1 MKKYIF
7 FIREYN
13 DWDNIAPIIYYLAK
27 NVTSKICICFYNTDQ
42 RETTLFK
49 YLNEHIGKNLEVF
62 YLRPKKLDTIFNFG
76 VKILN
81 KLLHIS
87 KLGFNL
93 RTYKDQNIKDK
104 TLTKWF
110 KVMNLKSYARIIF
123 VFDRTV
129 DSIVKQVKNQS
140 KDLNCLFVSCPHGP
154 MTNINRMMYTHQLKK
169 IKNLSSLRAES
180 NEDIKKYFQ
189 YYNYLLFTDH
199 IESKY
204 NKEYCTPHEEN
215 SKDKEKIK
223 VLGSIR
229 YCKEWLNHVSNFTP
243 KVLNK
248 NNGKL
253 KAVFFMKKFQH
264 NVFKEEVHRT
274 LRMFALFPN
283 IDFYIKPHTRGMNF
297 STKSN
302 ANNIHIVNDQTS
314 SYLIDMCDVV
324 LFYGG
329 TSIILEAIA
338 KKKLIA
344 CVDYLDAN
352 INVFDYFKA
361 CHSLRCRDDL
371 NIFLDSLSLG
381 KTLLKNDDENLL
393 KEIIYAGDYSTS
405 VPQRYVNFFKSL

>member
-180 NEDIKKYFQ
+180 NEDIKK
-189 YYNYLLFTDH
+189 
-199 IESKY
+199 
-204 NKEYCTPHEEN
+204 
-215 SKDKEKIK
+215 
-223 VLGSIR
+223 
-229 YCKEWLNHVSNFTP
+229 
-243 KVLNK
+243 
-248 NNGKL
+248 
-253 KAVFFMKKFQH
+253 
-264 NVFKEEVHRT
+264 
-274 LRMFALFPN
+274 
-283 IDFYIKPHTRGMNF
+283 
-297 STKSN
+297 
-302 ANNIHIVNDQTS
+302 
-314 SYLIDMCDVV
+314 
-324 LFYGG
+324 
-329 TSIILEAIA
+329 
-338 KKKLIA
+338 
-344 CVDYLDAN
+344 
-352 INVFDYFKA
+352 
-361 CHSLRCRDDL
+361 
-371 NIFLDSLSLG
+371 
-381 KTLLKNDDENLL
+381 
-393 KEIIYAGDYSTS
+393 
-405 VPQRYVNFFKSL
+405 

>member
-13 DWDNIAPIIYYLAK
+13 DWDNIAPIVYYLAK
-27 NVTSKICICFYNTDQ
+27 NITSKICICFYNTDQ
-42 RETTLFK
+42 RETALFK
-49 YLNEHIGKNLEVF
+49 YLNEHIGKNLEIF
-62 YLRPKKLDTIFNFG
+62 YLRPKKLNIIINFG
-76 VKILN
+76 VKIIN
-81 KLLHIS
+81 KFLRIS

-93 RTYKDQNIKDK
+93 KTNKDQNIQEKI
-104 TLTKWF
+104 LVKWF
-110 KVMNLKSYARIIF
+110 KAMNLKSYDRVIY

-140 KDLNCLFVSCPHGP
+140 KDLDCLFVSCPHGP

-169 IKNLSSLRAES
+169 IKNLNSLRGES
-180 NEDIKKYFQ
+180 DEEIKKYFQ
-189 YYNYLLFTDH
+189 YYNYLLFTDN

-204 NKEYCTPHEEN
+204 NKEYCTPNEEN
-215 SKDKEKIK
+215 SKDRAKIK
-223 VLGSIR
+223 VLGAIR
-229 YCKEWLNHVSNFTP
+229 YCKEWLNHVGNLTP
-243 KVLNK
+243 KVSNK
-248 NNGKL
+248 NNSKL
-253 KAVFFMKKFQH
+253 KAVFFMKKFEH
-264 NVFKEEVHRT
+264 NVFKEEVYRT
-274 LRMFALFPN
+274 LSMFALFPN
-283 IDFYIKPHTRGMNF
+283 IDFYIKPHTRGMSF

-302 ANNIHIVNDQTS
+302 ANNIHIVEDQTS
-314 SYLIDMCDVV
+314 SYLIDMSDVV

-361 CHSLRCRDDL
+361 CHSLKCRDDL
-371 NIFLDSLSLG
+371 SIFLDSLSSG
-381 KTLLKNDDENLL
+381 KTLLKNDHENLL

-405 VPQRYVNFFKSL
+405 VPDRYVNFFKNL

>member
-13 DWDNIAPIIYYLAK
+13 DWDNIAPIVYYLAK
-27 NVTSKICICFYNTDQ
+27 NITSKICICFYNTDQ
-42 RETTLFK
+42 RETALFK

-62 YLRPKKLDTIFNFG
+62 YLRPKKLDTIFNYG
-76 VKILN
+76 VKIVN
-81 KLLHIS
+81 KLLRIS
-87 KLGFNL
+87 KLGLNL
-93 RTYKDQNIKDK
+93 KTYKDQNIKDK
-104 TLTKWF
+104 ILTKWF
-110 KVMNLKSYARIIF
+110 KAMNLKSYARIIF

-129 DSIVKQVKNQS
+129 DSIIKQVKNQS
-140 KDLNCLFVSCPHGP
+140 EDLDCLFVSCPHGP
-154 MTNINRMMYTHQLKK
+154 MTNINRMMYTHQFKK

-204 NKEYCTPHEEN
+204 NKEYCTPNEEN
-215 SKDKEKIK
+215 FKDKAKIK

-229 YCKEWLNHVSNFTP
+229 YCKEWLDHVSNFTP
-243 KVLNK
+243 EVQNK

-264 NVFKEEVHRT
+264 NVFKEEVYRT

-371 NIFLDSLSLG
+371 SIFLDSLSAG
-381 KTLLKNDDENLL
+381 KTLLKKDDENLV

-405 VPQRYVNFFKSL
+405 VSQRYVDFFKSL